1 MAEQHRVLL
10 VDPEW
15 AHHRLVSAAVRER
28 FPEAAVY
35 SAGNAAE
42 ALDQL
47 SCRRFD
53 LVLVEA
59 RVEAGAEATVRE
71 LARNAPGTPAKVLQ
85 IAPSQGAVEIESRI
99 AEIAQLVEQ
108 YLGEREER

>member
-1 MAEQHRVLL
+1 MAEQHCVLL

-15 AHHRLVSAAVRER
+15 AHHRLVSTAVRER

-42 ALDQL
+42 ALDLL

-53 LVLVEA
+53 LVFVEA
-59 RVEAGAEATVRE
+59 RVEAGAETTVTALTRS
-71 LARNAPGTPAKVLQ
+71 APGTPVKVLQ
-85 IAPSQGAVEIESRI
+85 IAPFQEAVEIESQV

-108 YLGEREER
+108 HLGEREQR

>member
-15 AHHRLVSAAVRER
+15 AHHRLVSTAVRER

-42 ALDQL
+42 ALDLL

-53 LVLVEA
+53 LVLVET
-59 RVEAGAEATVRE
+59 RVEAGAEATIGVLTRSV
-71 LARNAPGTPAKVLQ
+71 PGTTAKVLE
-85 IAPSQGAVEIESRI
+85 IAPSQGAVGIESQV

-108 YLGEREER
+108 HLGEREQR